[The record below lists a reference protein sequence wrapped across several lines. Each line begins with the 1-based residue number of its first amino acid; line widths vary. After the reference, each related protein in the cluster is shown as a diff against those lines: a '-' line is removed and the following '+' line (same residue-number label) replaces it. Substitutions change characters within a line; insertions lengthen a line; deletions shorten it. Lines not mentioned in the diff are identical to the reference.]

1 MFDLHGKVAVVTG
14 GNGGIGLGFAEGLA
28 EQGADVC
35 IWGTN
40 ETKNTQAL
48 EALRKHG
55 TKVQA
60 IRCDVSDESQ
70 VVAAFAETVAD
81 FGHVDSCF
89 ANAGVGG
96 GGASFDEMPLE
107 EWQRVF
113 SVNMDGV
120 MFTFREAV
128 KHMRE
133 QGNGGSLVVTRS
145 GTARFGA
152 AGSAVPRGLSSAGV
166 RRGWL

>member
-70 VVAAFAETVAD
+70 VVAAFSETVRYSFSGYNVFRQAAMVTVIHNRTHDKKSTD
-81 FGHVDSCF
+81 FSSS
-89 ANAGVGG
+89 
-96 GGASFDEMPLE
+96 SF
-107 EWQRVF
+107 
-113 SVNMDGV
+113 N
-120 MFTFREAV
+120 
-128 KHMRE
+128 
-133 QGNGGSLVVTRS
+133 GNQE
-145 GTARFGA
+145 
-152 AGSAVPRGLSSAGV
+152 
-166 RRGWL
+166 